1 MKHVLI
7 TLMLTGLL
15 LSACG
20 GRPTPDID
28 ATVQAAVV
36 ATLTALPT
44 LTPTPTETPTPTP
57 IPTGTPTP
65 TLTLTPAPTHTGTPT
80 PTETGTP
87 TGTPTPTPSGTPT
100 RTPTPTPIV
109 HVVQPGETLY
119 GIAREY
125 GVSLATLA
133 AANDIP
139 DIRRILDGQELVIPV
154 SEAAVGETG
163 PAATGALVPLDTP
176 AAGSADERKALVIR
190 EAVGL
195 DESLAVKD
203 VKIGR
208 EPGKET
214 ILVVIET
221 QGGTGSAADVT
232 TLQEATTLFVYA
244 YQGNQTLEIE
254 AEYVLVQAQD
264 RVGDDMWYAIV
275 ALDDVEPFV
284 GGEITIGEFIE
295 RITFETP

>member
-1 MKHVLI
+1 MKQVLI
-7 TLMLTGLL
+7 TLMLSGLL

-20 GRPTPDID
+20 GRPTPDMD

-44 LTPTPTETPTPTP
+44 LTPTPAPTETPTPTP
-57 IPTGTPTP
+57 TQTGTPTP
-65 TLTLTPAPTHTGTPT
+65 TLTPTPTHTGTPT

-87 TGTPTPTPSGTPT
+87 TPTPTGTPT

-109 HVVQPGETLY
+109 HVVQAGETLY

-125 GVSLATLA
+125 GVSLDTLA

-139 DIRRILDGQELVIPV
+139 NVRYIRDGLELVIPA
-154 SEAAVGETG
+154 SDAPVGQTG
-163 PAATGALVPLDTP
+163 PAATSALFPLDTP
-176 AAGSADERKALVIR
+176 GAGSADERKALVIR
-190 EAVGL
+190 EAVAL
-195 DESLAVKD
+195 DESLAVKE

-232 TLQEATTLFVYA
+232 TLQEATKLIIYA
-244 YQGNQTLEIE
+244 YQGNRRLEIG
-254 AEYVLVQAQD
+254 AQYALVQAQD
-264 RVGDDMWYAIV
+264 GAGDDVWYAVV

>member
-1 MKHVLI
+1 
-7 TLMLTGLL
+7 
-15 LSACG
+15 
-20 GRPTPDID
+20 
-28 ATVQAAVV
+28 
-36 ATLTALPT
+36 
-44 LTPTPTETPTPTP
+44 
-57 IPTGTPTP
+57 
-65 TLTLTPAPTHTGTPT
+65 
-80 PTETGTP
+80 
-87 TGTPTPTPSGTPT
+87 
-100 RTPTPTPIV
+100 
-109 HVVQPGETLY
+109 LY

-125 GVSLATLA
+125 GVSLARLA

-163 PAATGALVPLDTP
+163 PAATGALFPLDTP
-176 AAGSADERKALVIR
+176 GAGSADERKALVIR

-221 QGGTGSAADVT
+221 QGGTGSAAD
-232 TLQEATTLFVYA
+232 EATKLIIYA
-244 YQGNQTLEIE
+244 YQGNRRLEIG
-254 AEYVLVQAQD
+254 AEYALVQAQD
-264 RVGDDMWYAIV
+264 GVGDDVWYAVV